1 MIHGG
6 FLLAQK
12 YRQHGYKDTAWQE
25 RGPRRAP
32 PQAPLT
38 PEEKAQQ
45 RSLKHAL
52 SREANEVVRCPDC
65 GRNIPAIGA
74 IGFDTNCP
82 HCNAPLHS
90 CRSCR
95 HFDTAARWEC
105 RATVPERVGEK
116 GKANACTAY
125 EARLV
130 LDATGRRSGTPQSG
144 DPKSA
149 FDNLFK
155 R

>member
-1 MIHGG
+1 
-6 FLLAQK
+6 LAQK
-12 YRQHGYKDTAWQE
+12 YRQHGYKETDWQD
-25 RGPRRAP
+25 RGQRKPP
-32 PQAPLT
+32 PQKQLT

-52 SREANEVVRCPDC
+52 NREANEVVRCPDC
-65 GRNIPAIGA
+65 GRNIQAIGA
-74 IGFDTNCP
+74 IGPEAACP
-82 HCNAPLHS
+82 HCNAPIHS
-90 CRSCR
+90 CRACR

-105 RATVPERVGEK
+105 RANVPERVPDT
-116 GKANACTAY
+116 GKANACTQS

-130 LDATGRRSGTPQSG
+130 HDATGRRAGTVQSG

-149 FDNLFK
+149 FDSLFK

>member
-1 MIHGG
+1 
-6 FLLAQK
+6 LSQK
-12 YRQHGYKDTAWQE
+12 YRQQGYKDTDWQD
-25 RGPRRAP
+25 RARRTPP
-32 PQAPLT
+32 PQKPLT

-52 SREANEVVRCPDC
+52 NREANEVVRCPDC
-65 GRNIPAIGA
+65 GRNIQAIGA
-74 IGFDTNCP
+74 IGPETTCP

-90 CRSCR
+90 CRACR

-105 RATVPERVGEK
+105 RADVPERVPDK
-116 GKANACTAY
+116 GKANACTLY
-125 EARLV
+125 DARLV
-130 LDATGRRSGTPQSG
+130 LDATGRRTGTPQSG

>member
-1 MIHGG
+1 
-6 FLLAQK
+6 LSQK
-12 YRQHGYKDTAWQE
+12 YRQHGYKDNDWQAGGQ
-25 RGPRRAP
+25 RKPP
-32 PQAPLT
+32 PQKPLT

-52 SREANEVVRCPDC
+52 NREANEVVRCPDC
-65 GRNIPAIGA
+65 GRNIQAIGA
-74 IGFDTNCP
+74 IGPESACP

-90 CRSCR
+90 CRACR
-95 HFDTAARWEC
+95 QFDTAARWEC
-105 RATVPERVGEK
+105 RAPVTERVAEK
-116 GKANACTAY
+116 GKANACPLY

-130 LDATGRRSGTPQSG
+130 LDATGRRTGTPQSG

>member
-1 MIHGG
+1 M
-6 FLLAQK
+6 AQK
-12 YRQHGYKDTAWQE
+12 YRQHGYKESERQD
-25 RGPRRAP
+25 RGPRTPP
-32 PQAPLT
+32 PQPLT

-52 SREANEVVRCPDC
+52 NREANEVVRCPDC

-74 IGFDTNCP
+74 IGPESACP

-90 CRSCR
+90 CRACR
-95 HFDTAARWEC
+95 HFDTAARFEC
-105 RATVPERVGEK
+105 RADVPERVPDK
-116 GKANACTAY
+116 GKANPCTLYA
-125 EARLV
+125 ARLV
-130 LDATGRRSGTPQSG
+130 LDATGRRSGTPQSN

-149 FDNLFK
+149 FDSLFK